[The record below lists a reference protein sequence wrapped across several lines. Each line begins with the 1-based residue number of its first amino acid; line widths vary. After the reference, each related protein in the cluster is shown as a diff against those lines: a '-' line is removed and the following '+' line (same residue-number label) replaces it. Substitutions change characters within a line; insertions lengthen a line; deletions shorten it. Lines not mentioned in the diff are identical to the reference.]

1 MKRKLMLA
9 SLVAALSPL
18 SSQAASL
25 DISVTNLTGGIYF
38 TPLLIAAHPATT
50 HLFQAGKAAGAAV
63 QAMAEGG
70 DTAALKTAA
79 EAAGGQTIANPE
91 GGLLGP
97 ALATQT
103 TLTTSAGNTRLSLA
117 AMMLPTNDGFVGLD
131 GWEIPSAPGTY
142 TIDLNAYDA
151 GTEANTELMNAGAG
165 GAPGVP
171 GIPGDPSGK
180 AGSGGAG
187 VVAAT
192 PNNAEPNVVHIH
204 RGVLGD
210 TNATGGMSDLD
221 SRSHRW
227 LNPVAR
233 VTVVVK

>member
-1 MKRKLMLA
+1 MKRKLILA

-18 SSQAASL
+18 SSQAAEL
-25 DISVTNLTGGIYF
+25 EISVTNLTGSIFF
-38 TPLLIAAHPATT
+38 TPLLIAAHPAAT
-50 HLFQAGKAAGAAV
+50 HLFQAGQAAGVAV

-70 DTAALKTAA
+70 DTAALKTAV
-79 EAAGGQTIANPE
+79 EAAGGQTIANPA

-97 ALATQT
+97 ALGTQAMLST
-103 TLTTSAGNTRLSLA
+103 TASNTRLSLT

-131 GWEIPSAPGTY
+131 GWEIPGAPGTY

-165 GAPGVP
+165 GAPGVA

-180 AGSGGAG
+180 AGSGGTG
-187 VVAAT
+187 VVAAV
-192 PNNAEPNVVHIH
+192 PNDAEPHVVHIH

-210 TNATGGMSDLD
+210 TNASGGVSDLD

-233 VTVVVK
+233 LTVVVK